1 MFLCWRTDP
10 ARSGEDAP
18 SPPGQHWPH
27 VPQCC
32 CLGQALLALWGRPNP
47 RAKCPTACTRNKPPR
62 CCARRLP
69 ATVRPHIDPRDGLS
83 AEVRTQTS
91 RENAGACGTA
101 CYQCSRAAVCGP
113 FGAFELKTWDLRAS
127 MGRDWCPLVLQ
138 GGLAPRINS

>member
-1 MFLCWRTDP
+1 MLSALQGSVGPTSLSAA
-10 ARSGEDAP
+10 AR
-18 SPPGQHWPH
+18 
-27 VPQCC
+27 
-32 CLGQALLALWGRPNP
+32 GRPCWP
-47 RAKCPTACTRNKPPR
+47 CGAGQTPGPSVQQPVLGTKPPR

-101 CYQCSRAAVCGP
+101 CYQRSRAAVCEP
-113 FGAFELKTWDLRAS
+113 FGAFKLKTWDLRAS